1 MAYKLNFSLRGFL
14 PLRFSSRVNLSK
26 INPVMY
32 PGCKRRVGEAF
43 IKQRKRKQSQ
53 NQTRPDVFMPH
64 HFPGLERCLF
74 EEKIEL
80 VLAHY
85 ASLPQPTRYPVQN
98 NQTQLLLHLN
108 PGDKRNF
115 DAIRSRRGG
124 EEEEVGGK
132 KIPTYTRSISFLVR
146 NKRMPSIAIK
156 RAESKGCH

>member
-1 MAYKLNFSLRGFL
+1 M
-14 PLRFSSRVNLSK
+14 
-26 INPVMY
+26 
-32 PGCKRRVGEAF
+32 RRVGEAF
-43 IKQRKRKQSQ
+43 IKKQRQTKTVANQS
-53 NQTRPDVFMPH
+53 RPDVFVPH
-64 HFPGLERCLF
+64 HFSGLERCLF

-124 EEEEVGGK
+124 EEEVGEGGK
-132 KIPTYTRSISFLVR
+132 KKTRPIHDRSVSLCATRGCLPLQSNALKAKVGT
-146 NKRMPSIAIK
+146 KRDYI
-156 RAESKGCH
+156 CN